1 VFVAP
6 NLPTTAEIGLLR
18 QPAQGGRYVLHLL
31 HAVPQR
37 RGENLELVED
47 VLPLYNV
54 RVGVRMEQPAT
65 DVSLAP
71 DGRALAHETVEG
83 ITWVTV
89 PEVVGHQVV
98 VFS

>member
-1 VFVAP
+1 
-6 NLPTTAEIGLLR
+6 
-18 QPAQGGRYVLHLL
+18 
-31 HAVPQR
+31 
-37 RGENLELVED
+37 
-47 VLPLYNV
+47 
-54 RVGVRMEQPAT
+54 MEQPAT